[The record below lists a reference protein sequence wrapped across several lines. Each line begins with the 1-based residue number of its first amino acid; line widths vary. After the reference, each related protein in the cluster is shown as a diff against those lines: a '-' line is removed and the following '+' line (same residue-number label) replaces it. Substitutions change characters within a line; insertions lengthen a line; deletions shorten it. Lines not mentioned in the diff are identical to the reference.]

1 MLLASQ
7 AVATPSPSS
16 FGFDDIN
23 ASTAEWPYRFI
34 HCISRHECRST
45 TSRGREIGWV
55 CLFALITSIVF
66 HHHID
71 LDDFPCRQSHQ
82 TVHLLLLRH
91 LHQPLNPAKTE
102 FATYLFVDPVE
113 PSCDL
118 VYHTIKHHTI
128 APKNYITV
136 HLRDLLFI
144 RANPNPLSSR
154 LADHTSLILN
164 AHLPIGN
171 QPSQI
176 DQRRKATM
184 NHSYR
189 AVSSPGRLSMP
200 SPAAPLALSDFIL
213 QRPLSPYSFAYDG
226 QAAASPDA
234 TLAEGDHQSSQPQ
247 LLGETS
253 RTRSA
258 ATVPMAK
265 LGGDNPVKYPGLS
278 SVSIGAPSPSQEAV
292 RKEEGTSESLST
304 TTPLESPPPVTAQNW
319 LATRQQIIPGRNV
332 KKADW
337 IRGWSE
343 SVVNLGNT
351 TYCCCSESF
360 TARGRGWKGK
370 GGDLTSG
377 VRAIL
382 PVTRSS
388 SGGLDTAVSMCR
400 NCHRPASPTPATG
413 DFGPLNVDEPEEKV
427 GRSTR
432 TEFTRRLGGLL
443 RRVMPSRSDSDRQ
456 VSQKHLDRNLTA
468 RSTPVSG
475 AYGNRQ
481 QKATAPPVRPSRLS
495 GFSAIISK
503 EAPDNQ
509 PKMTKNSWS
518 ATPRQPAVLNGT
530 RGGHNHLQS
539 ESDDESSD
547 SDDPRAKIGLKVSY
561 ARLQRAAK
569 LLERNKS

>member
-1 MLLASQ
+1 
-7 AVATPSPSS
+7 
-16 FGFDDIN
+16 
-23 ASTAEWPYRFI
+23 
-34 HCISRHECRST
+34 
-45 TSRGREIGWV
+45 
-55 CLFALITSIVF
+55 
-66 HHHID
+66 
-71 LDDFPCRQSHQ
+71 
-82 TVHLLLLRH
+82 
-91 LHQPLNPAKTE
+91 
-102 FATYLFVDPVE
+102 
-113 PSCDL
+113 
-118 VYHTIKHHTI
+118 
-128 APKNYITV
+128 
-136 HLRDLLFI
+136 
-144 RANPNPLSSR
+144 
-154 LADHTSLILN
+154 
-164 AHLPIGN
+164 
-171 QPSQI
+171 
-176 DQRRKATM
+176 M

-265 LGGDNPVKYPGLS
+265 LGGDSPAKYPGLS
-278 SVSIGAPSPSQEAV
+278 TVSIGAPSPSQEAV

-388 SGGLDTAVSMCR
+388 SGGLDTAVS
-400 NCHRPASPTPATG
+400 
-413 DFGPLNVDEPEEKV
+413 
-427 GRSTR
+427 
-432 TEFTRRLGGLL
+432 
-443 RRVMPSRSDSDRQ
+443 
-456 VSQKHLDRNLTA
+456 QKHLDRNLTA

-518 ATPRQPAVLNGT
+518 TTPRQPAVLNGT
-530 RGGHNHLQS
+530 RGGHNQLQS

>member
-1 MLLASQ
+1 
-7 AVATPSPSS
+7 
-16 FGFDDIN
+16 
-23 ASTAEWPYRFI
+23 
-34 HCISRHECRST
+34 
-45 TSRGREIGWV
+45 
-55 CLFALITSIVF
+55 
-66 HHHID
+66 
-71 LDDFPCRQSHQ
+71 
-82 TVHLLLLRH
+82 
-91 LHQPLNPAKTE
+91 
-102 FATYLFVDPVE
+102 
-113 PSCDL
+113 
-118 VYHTIKHHTI
+118 
-128 APKNYITV
+128 
-136 HLRDLLFI
+136 
-144 RANPNPLSSR
+144 
-154 LADHTSLILN
+154 
-164 AHLPIGN
+164 
-171 QPSQI
+171 
-176 DQRRKATM
+176 M

-265 LGGDNPVKYPGLS
+265 LGGDSPAKYPGLS
-278 SVSIGAPSPSQEAV
+278 TVSIGAPSPSQEAV

-304 TTPLESPPPVTAQNW
+304 MTPLESPPPVTAQNW

-388 SGGLDTAVSMCR
+388 SGGLDTAVR
-400 NCHRPASPTPATG
+400 

-456 VSQKHLDRNLTA
+456 VSQKHLDRNFTA

-481 QKATAPPVRPSRLS
+481 QKATASPVKPSRLS
-495 GFSAIISK
+495 GFNAIISK

-518 ATPRQPAVLNGT
+518 TTPRQPAVLNGT
-530 RGGHNHLQS
+530 RGGHNQLQS
-539 ESDDESSD
+539 ESDESSD